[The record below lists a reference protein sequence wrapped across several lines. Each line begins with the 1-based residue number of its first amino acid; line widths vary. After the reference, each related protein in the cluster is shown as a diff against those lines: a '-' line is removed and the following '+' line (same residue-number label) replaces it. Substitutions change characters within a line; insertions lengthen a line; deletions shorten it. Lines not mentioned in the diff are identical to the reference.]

1 MSHAMLSR
9 LSDAALIESA
19 QLAVRRERSC
29 TAEVVAHIA
38 EVGARK
44 LHLRAGYSSLR
55 DWCIAA
61 LGLSEDAAYKRIH
74 AARASRRVPQLLP
87 MLQSGDLSLSVIVT
101 LAPVLT
107 PKNSRELL
115 ASAARKTRAEVLEL
129 IAERFPQPDLP
140 THVVTFDSSVPLAPG
155 RVVPTEAQ
163 QALFP
168 TEPESPGAE
177 SASANET
184 VETKSETSL
193 PASAPVAIVPR
204 SRTLPLSPGRIAW
217 QTTVDRETHALF
229 EELKALLA
237 HVVPTGDMARV
248 LKRALQVAVEQEK
261 KRRFASGVK
270 CRAQRNAA
278 PTRAIPDAIR
288 QQVFA
293 RDGAACTFVGADGRR
308 CGSTWRLELDHVIP
322 VALGGETSVENLRVL
337 CRAHNQYEAER
348 VLGSGHPGVAT

>member
-1 MSHAMLSR
+1 MPHASLSQ

-19 QLAVRRERSC
+19 QAAVRHERSC

-55 DWCIAA
+55 DWCIAK
-61 LGLSEDAAYKRIH
+61 LGLSEDAAYKRIQ
-74 AARASRRVPQLLP
+74 AARASRRVPRVLP
-87 MLQSGDLSLSVIVT
+87 MLERGELSLSALVT

-107 PKNSRELL
+107 PCNARALL
-115 ASAARKTRAEVLEL
+115 EGATGRTKLEVQQLVAEHC
-129 IAERFPQPDLP
+129 PQPDLP
-140 THVVTFDSSVPLAPG
+140 TVVSASDSTEPLVPEPVVPLEPQLELLP
-155 RVVPTEAQ
+155 R
-163 QALFP
+163 
-168 TEPESPGAE
+168 EPESPAPI
-177 SASANET
+177 AM
-184 VETKSETSL
+184 TKSV
-193 PASAPVAIVPR
+193 AAIVPR

-237 HVVPTGDMARV
+237 HVVPTGDMASV
-248 LKRALQVAVEQEK
+248 LKRALQVAVEHEK
-261 KRRFASGVK
+261 KRKFATGVK
-270 CRAQRNAA
+270 CRSARETA

-293 RDGAACTFVGADGRR
+293 RDGACCTFVGADGKR

-337 CRAHNQYEAER
+337 CRAHNQFEAER
-348 VLGSGHPGVAT
+348 VLGAAHATAAS